1 MAEAPPREE
10 MEMKEV
16 QRPED
21 NEIDDNDNDYD
32 WDETEFTI
40 PTPNPYELEL
50 WKKWEVRGDEETN
63 VLRAK
68 ITKQVENK
76 KYILNKIFEDHFD
89 PNDGPESKK
98 LFNHLEL
105 TWDPE
110 TLRINGLKFDGKQV
124 VIYERYKFTFYQKK
138 ANVKNFQEAVAK
150 SLEKFDKTPL
160 SVFKNKL
167 DEKQG
172 LFNVDRDTLQ
182 KMYDL
187 QIEIDQNKLLG
198 LDKLKELDN

>member
-10 MEMKEV
+10 IEMKEV

-63 VLRAK
+63 VLIAK

-89 PNDGPESKK
+89 PNDGPE
-98 LFNHLEL
+98 
-105 TWDPE
+105 
-110 TLRINGLKFDGKQV
+110 
-124 VIYERYKFTFYQKK
+124 
-138 ANVKNFQEAVAK
+138 
-150 SLEKFDKTPL
+150 
-160 SVFKNKL
+160 
-167 DEKQG
+167 
-172 LFNVDRDTLQ
+172 
-182 KMYDL
+182 
-187 QIEIDQNKLLG
+187 
-198 LDKLKELDN
+198 